1 MGNILSSLSPLAA
14 GVPPLPVTP
23 ALGKGQ
29 KAARDFEAQLIG
41 MVLGPLEKTFAA
53 LPGQEAMAGQD
64 DYDYLGMQALS
75 SSLAAA
81 GGFGI
86 ARLIARQ
93 FEGTKAG
100 AAVASSIPVPAQNP

>member
-1 MGNILSSLSPLAA
+1 MGNISAAAALSSAF
-14 GVPPLPVTP
+14 PPLPATP

-64 DYDYLGMQALS
+64 DYDYLGIQALS

-86 ARLIARQ
+86 ARLIAGQ
-93 FEGTKAG
+93 FEGTKGGVAAPVSAG
-100 AAVASSIPVPAQNP
+100 DGSAQNP